1 MNGSIG
7 IGRLP
12 GPGRPRRRRPG
23 VLAAAG
29 GIALLV
35 TGCGGSSGA
44 GAAGSAAPASGP
56 ASYAQMAAYSQCM
69 QSHGAP
75 AFPNPAK
82 GPGGGYGYPMDPQN
96 SSQLTGP
103 GYNAALKACKK
114 LQPRGGGLTPAERQ
128 AAINALLRFAR
139 CMRTH
144 GLPDFPDPTTN
155 GHGIQINFPVD
166 PTSPQFQSALKACR
180 AVAPPGL
187 QGGG

>member
-1 MNGSIG
+1 MRQNAGMG
-7 IGRLP
+7 G
-12 GPGRPRRRRPG
+12 GRPWRWRPG
-23 VLAAAG
+23 VLAAAVAG
-29 GIALLV
+29 VALLAA
-35 TGCGGSSGA
+35 GCGGGNGA
-44 GAAGSAAPASGP
+44 GTAGPAGSTAGP
-56 ASYAQMAAYSQCM
+56 ATYAQMAAYSQCM

-82 GPGGGYGYPMDPQN
+82 GPGGGYGYPVDPQI

-103 GYNAALKACKK
+103 GYNAALKACQK
-114 LQPRGGGLTPAERQ
+114 LKPKGGGLTPAQRQ

-155 GHGIQINFPVD
+155 GHGIQITFPVD
-166 PTSPQFQSALKACR
+166 PSSPQFQAGLKACR